1 MWVRFLADFIFT
13 PDEDRR
19 CAVKYKAGHVGLVR
33 VQCAEKAI
41 AAGKAVR
48 SARPRSVAA

>member
-1 MWVRFLADFIFT
+1 MWVHFLEAYIFT

-19 CAVKYKAGHVGLVR
+19 GSVKYKAGYIGNVR
-33 VQCAEKAI
+33 QQCAEKAI

-48 SARPRSVAA
+48 TTPRRTRR

>member
-19 CAVKYKAGHVGLVR
+19 CSVKYKAGHVGPVR
-33 VQCAEKAI
+33 AQCAEKAI
-41 AAGKAVR
+41 SAGKAVR
-48 SARPRSVAA
+48 CARPRRASA